1 MQNNLRLYHTVLTQ
15 LSQWL
20 PNERIT
26 RRRNLALLVSGIYL
40 SASVHLSLVVRTWP
54 SLSKAPSLVNRLR
67 RFLDNEH
74 VSPQSFYEPLVH
86 HLLNSLAGQQLQLV
100 IDTTH
105 IGFHYR
111 ALVVGL
117 CYRKR
122 TLPLAWSLH
131 QGKAGNTSVLAQIA
145 LLAYLHPLIPV
156 GTEVCLTGDA
166 AFRTGDLFLWLR
178 AHGWHYV
185 IRQRKEVTFQTAG
198 MPWRPIATIPLCP
211 GQTKLLG
218 PLWLARTNL
227 VGPTWL
233 VLHWQK
239 GEEAPWILVTD
250 IPCTTTVLRLYRR
263 RMWIE
268 EMFGDMKKHGF
279 DLERTHLRHLD
290 RIERLMLGVC
300 IAYVWLVALGSW
312 VVKNGMRHFIDR
324 KERRDKSYFRLGWDW
339 IERCFHLG
347 QPLRLIF
354 VPYFSK

>member
-1 MQNNLRLYHTVLTQ
+1 MQNNLQLYNTVLKQ

-20 PNERIT
+20 PDERIT
-26 RRRNLALLVSGIYL
+26 RRRNLALLVAGIYL

-54 SLSKAPSLVNRLR
+54 LLSKAPSLVNRLR
-67 RFLDNEH
+67 RFLDNEY
-74 VSPQSFYEPLVH
+74 VSPQAYYEPLVQQ
-86 HLLNSLAGQQLQLV
+86 LLLSLAGQQLQLV
-100 IDTTH
+100 IDTTRV
-105 IGFHYR
+105 GFHYR

-131 QGKAGNTSVLAQIA
+131 QGTAGNTPVTAQVA
-145 LLAYLHPLIPV
+145 LLGYLHPLIPV
-156 GTEVCLTGDA
+156 GAEVCLTGDA

-185 IRQRKEVTFQTAG
+185 IRQRKEVTIRTASTS
-198 MPWRPIATIPLCP
+198 WQPIAAIPLRP
-211 GQTKLLG
+211 GETKLLG
-218 PLWLARTNL
+218 PLWMARTNL

-233 VLHWQK
+233 LLHWEK
-239 GEEAPWILVTD
+239 GEETPWYLVTD
-250 IPCTTTVLRLYRR
+250 IPCAATVLRFYRR

-279 DLERTHLRHLD
+279 DLERTHLRHPD

-300 IAYVWLVALGSW
+300 IAYTWLIAMGSW
-312 VVKNGMRHFIDR
+312 VVKNGYRHLLDR
-324 KERRDKSYFRLGWDW
+324 RDRRDKSYFRLGWDW
-339 IERCFHLG
+339 VERCFHLN
-347 QPLRLIF
+347 QPVKLRF